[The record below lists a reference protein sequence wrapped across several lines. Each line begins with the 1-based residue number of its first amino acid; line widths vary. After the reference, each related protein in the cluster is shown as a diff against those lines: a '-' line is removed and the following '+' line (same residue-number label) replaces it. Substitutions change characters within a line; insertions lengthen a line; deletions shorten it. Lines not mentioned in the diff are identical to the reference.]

1 MKTIISAPNAPA
13 ALGPYSHAVQAN
25 GFVFTSGQL
34 GIDPK
39 SGKLAATVEEQTKQ
53 AFCNL
58 KDVLSAA
65 GCKLSDVVKTT
76 VFLQDLADFATVN
89 AIYGEEF
96 GGEFPARSCVQVAK
110 LPAGALVEIEVI
122 AAKP

>member
-13 ALGPYSHAVQAN
+13 ALGPYSHAIQAN

-58 KDVLSAA
+58 KDVLSTA

-110 LPAGALVEIEVI
+110 LPAGALMEIEVI